1 MKSTILFILWDLNII
16 LGGFYFKDF
25 LHTLWSFFSQC
36 DTHGHFFFGG
46 PASSCKW
53 GKQIVLG
60 ANGGHFILLGS
71 HKNPRPK
78 SKLLNISMMV
88 FYFSS
93 EHKCERDEKGAVFWL
108 HTVSP

>member
-1 MKSTILFILWDLNII
+1 MKSTILSFVGFEYHSGRIL
-16 LGGFYFKDF
+16 FQR
-25 LHTLWSFFSQC
+25 FSAHIVVIFVQC

-78 SKLLNISMMV
+78 SELLTVFMMF
-88 FYFSS
+88 FYFLS
-93 EHKCERDEKGAVFWL
+93 EQI
-108 HTVSP
+108 